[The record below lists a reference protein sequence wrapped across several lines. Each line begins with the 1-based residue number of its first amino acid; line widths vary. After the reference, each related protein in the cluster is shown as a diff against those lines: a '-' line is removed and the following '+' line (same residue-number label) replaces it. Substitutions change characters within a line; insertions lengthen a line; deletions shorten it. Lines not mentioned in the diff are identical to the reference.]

1 MNDRFI
7 RKNVY
12 QVGLSYQIDSFNP
25 IFLDKTGQ
33 LIALSEGKLINWNG
47 GIDGFQFATKDQTVN
62 GKVSMHNYWYG
73 FAKQGDFDEKSLL
86 NFLSFISE
94 TNKLISSVYNPTH
107 FKRIG
112 LRTQYILKKTT
123 SKIKSTYDDFYNGK
137 FSCFEKYG
145 QLHTS
150 SIGFEIQNT
159 FANIKVNIAY
169 AVRQGD
175 NDQNAPQNGLLID
188 IDFYKQLEKIGPDK
202 IDEVNSEL
210 LSYTSDNYKEIIYNI
225 ALQMGAANED

>member
-7 RKNVY
+7 RKNIY

-47 GIDGFQFATKDQTVN
+47 GIDGFQFTTKDQTVN
-62 GKVSMHNYWYG
+62 GKVSMNNYWYG
-73 FAKQGDFDEKSLL
+73 LTKQGDFEEKSLSD
-86 NFLSFISE
+86 FLFFITE
-94 TNKLISSVYNPTH
+94 TNKLISNVYNPLH

-112 LRTQYILKKTT
+112 LRTQYILKKTS
-123 SKIKSTYDDFYNGK
+123 SKIKSTYDNFYNGK
-137 FSCFEKYG
+137 FAYFEKRG

-150 SIGFEIQNT
+150 SIGFEIQST
-159 FANIKVNIAY
+159 SANIKVTLAY

-188 IDFYKQLEKIGPDK
+188 IDYYKQLDKVGPDK

-210 LSYTSDNYKEIIYNI
+210 LNYISNNYKEIIYNVVV
-225 ALQMGAANED
+225 QMGANNED